1 MTSDVTDFV
10 RRALEAKIGRD
21 EIAKALTSA
30 KWPEH
35 EIKSALSAFA
45 DVPFPIA
52 VPRPRPYLSARDVF
66 TYLVLFCALYAS
78 VFYIVQMLFAFIDKA
93 VPDAVTNAYGYAYQ
107 DSTIRW
113 DIAGLIVSVP
123 LFLFMFRLVSRRI
136 ARDPMA
142 RESRPRKWLT
152 YITLAM
158 AVSAMAGDLA
168 NIVYSALSGD
178 LTLPVILKSLVV
190 AAISGGTFLYFYN
203 DVRQGEDA

>member
-1 MTSDVTDFV
+1 MTNEITDFV

-21 EIAKALTSA
+21 EIAKALTAA
-30 KWPEH
+30 KWPDH

-78 VFYIVQMLFAFIDKA
+78 VFYIVQLLFAFVDKA
-93 VPDAVTNAYGYAYQ
+93 IPDAAINSYGDYL

-113 DIAGLIVSVP
+113 DIAGLIVSLP
-123 LFLFMFRLVSRRI
+123 LFLFMFRLVSGRI
-136 ARDPMA
+136 ARDPIA

-152 YITLAM
+152 YITLAL

-168 NIVYSALSGD
+168 NLVYSALSGD
-178 LTLPVILKSLVV
+178 LTVPVILKSLVV
-190 AAISGGTFLYFYN
+190 ALISGGTFLYFYN